1 MTLKFSAMVLS
12 SKDVPGRWS
21 LVLFLNGCNF
31 RCKHCQN
38 WKLVLGLE
46 EPTLTEGKVIE
57 ELEKNPAIDT
67 VVLSGGEPTVHK
79 PEKLKTFL
87 EKLRLQF
94 PYVSVRIDTN
104 GYSPQVVRDLKPLV
118 DGFAVDI
125 KAPLDDKDKLS
136 YTAGVEV
143 DPDPIKET
151 ISIADGMPLTLF
163 RTPRYPWLSGR
174 DLEKIRDFTNSLK
187 SPWFLNEFF
196 LVEDCPFNRLS
207 GAP

>member
-46 EPTLTEGKVIE
+46 EPTLTEGRVIE

-87 EKLRLQF
+87 EKLKLQF

-136 YTAGVEV
+136 YTAGAEA
-143 DPDPIKET
+143 DPEPIKET
-151 ISIADGMPLTLF
+151 ISIVDGMPLTLF
-163 RTPRYPWLSGR
+163 RTPRYPWLNGR
-174 DLEKIRDFTNSLK
+174 DLEKIKEFTNSLK

-196 LVEDCPFNRLS
+196 LVEDCPFNQLS